1 MSDRSSAKVPTAVLG
16 LLLALGGGASRGQEK
31 PLVVTGARIIPISGP
46 EIARGVLVVQK
57 GKIVAVGA
65 EGAVSIPGGAT
76 RLDVAGKVV
85 MPGIVDT
92 HSHIGSVE
100 GADSSAPIQPDVRA
114 LDSIN
119 IRDARVEKARA
130 GGITTVNVMP
140 GSGHLLSGQTV
151 YLKLRQGRTIDDLLL
166 PNPTTGLLGGMKM
179 ANGTNSR
186 RKPPFP
192 GTRAKSAALVREQ
205 YVKAQDY
212 RQKLKDAGDDAKKRP
227 ARDLGMEALL
237 EVLDGKRM
245 VHHHTHRHD
254 DIVTVL
260 RLSKEFG
267 FRVTLHHVSE
277 GWKVADEI
285 AAAGAACSIIMVDSP
300 GGKLETADLSWTT
313 PAVLEKAG
321 VTVGFHTDDP
331 ITESRLLLREAGI
344 AVRAGM
350 SREKALFGL
359 TQAGAIILD
368 LPDKI
373 GSLAPGKDADF
384 IVLSGD
390 PLDYRTHVLETWV
403 EGAKVFDL
411 ARPEDRLYAV
421 GGFGAGHDQP
431 PTPHLCGDFEDEEQG
446 R

>member
-1 MSDRSSAKVPTAVLG
+1 MTKRT
-16 LLLALGGGASRGQEK
+16 LLAAALALAAPLAVAQEK
-31 PLVVTGARIIPISGP
+31 PIAFLGAAIIPITGP
-46 EIARGVLVVQK
+46 EIAKGVLVVHK
-57 GKIVAVGA
+57 GRIVAVGPEGSTEIPA
-65 EGAVSIPGGAT
+65 GAVRVDAT
-76 RLDVAGKVV
+76 GKLL
-85 MPGIVDT
+85 MPGLVDT

-100 GADSSAPIQPDVRA
+100 GADASAPLQPDVRA

-119 IRDARVEKARA
+119 VRDARIDKARA

-151 YLKLRQGRTIDDLLL
+151 YLKLRKGRTVEDLLI
-166 PNPTTGLLGGMKM
+166 PNSETGLLGGLKM

-205 YVKAQDY
+205 YVKAQEY
-212 RQKLKDAGDDAKKRP
+212 RQKIKDAGDDPKKRP
-227 ARDLGMEALL
+227 ARDLGLEALL
-237 EVLDGKRM
+237 EVLEGKRM
-245 VHHHTHRHD
+245 VHHHTHRAD

-285 AAAGAACSIIMVDSP
+285 AAAGALCSIINVDSP
-300 GGKLETADLSWTT
+300 GGKLETTDLAWKNA
-313 PAVLEKAG
+313 AVLDKAG
-321 VTVGFHTDDP
+321 VLVAFHTDDP
-331 ITESRLLLREAGI
+331 ITESRLLLRSAGL

-368 LPDKI
+368 LKGRV
-373 GSLAPGKDADF
+373 GSLAAGKDADF
-384 IVLSGD
+384 LVLSGD

-403 EGAKVFDL
+403 EGVKVFDY
-411 ARPEDRLYAV
+411 ANPADKLYAT
-421 GGFGAGHDQP
+421 GGYGASHDQP
-431 PTPHLCGDFEDEEQG
+431 RLAHLCGDHDDEEQG

>member
-1 MSDRSSAKVPTAVLG
+1 LNKTCG
-16 LLLALGGGASRGQEK
+16 LLAAALALGPPLAFGQEK
-31 PLVVTGARIIPISGP
+31 PIAFLGARIIPITGP
-46 EIARGVLVVQK
+46 EIAKGVLVAHK
-57 GKIVAVGA
+57 GRIVAVGLEGSTEVPA
-65 EGAVSIPGGAT
+65 EAARV
-76 RLDVAGKVV
+76 DVTGKLL
-85 MPGIVDT
+85 MPGLVDT

-100 GADSSAPIQPDVRA
+100 GADASAPIQPDVRA

-119 IRDARVEKARA
+119 VLDARIDKARA

-140 GSGHLLSGQTV
+140 GSGNLLSGQTV
-151 YLKLRQGRTIDDLLL
+151 YLKLRKGRTVEDLLI
-166 PNPTTGLLGGMKM
+166 PNPETGLLGGLKM

-205 YVKAQDY
+205 YVKAQEY
-212 RQKLKDAGDDAKKRP
+212 RQKIKDAGDDAKKRP
-227 ARDLGMEALL
+227 ARDLGLEALV

-245 VHHHTHRHD
+245 VHHHTHRGD

-277 GWKVADEI
+277 GWKVSDEI
-285 AAAGAACSIIMVDSP
+285 AAAGASCSIINVDSP
-300 GGKLETADLSWTT
+300 GGKLETVDLAWKTA
-313 PAVLEKAG
+313 AVLDKAG
-321 VTVGFHTDDP
+321 VLVAFHTDDP
-331 ITESRLLLREAGI
+331 ITESRLLLRSAGL

-368 LPDKI
+368 LKGRV
-373 GSLAPGKDADF
+373 GSLAAGKDADF
-384 IVLSGD
+384 LVLSGD

-403 EGAKVFDL
+403 EGVKVFDH
-411 ARPEDRLYAV
+411 AKPEDKLYAT
-421 GGFGAGHDQP
+421 GGYGASHDQP
-431 PTPHLCGDFEDEEQG
+431 PLAHMCGDHDDEEQG

>member
-1 MSDRSSAKVPTAVLG
+1 MVKRLPLLAA
-16 LLLALGGGASRGQEK
+16 LLLFAAP
-31 PLVVTGARIIPISGP
+31 PLRAQDAPVAFVGARIIPIAGP
-46 EIARGVLVVQK
+46 EIPRGVLVVQK
-57 GKIVAVGA
+57 GRVVAVGA
-65 EGAVSIPGGAT
+65 EGALAVPAGAT
-76 RLDVAGKVV
+76 RVDVAGKVL
-85 MPGIVDT
+85 MPGLVDT

-100 GADSSAPIQPDVRA
+100 GADASAPLQPDVRA
-114 LDSIN
+114 LDSIDV
-119 IRDARVEKARA
+119 RDARLAKARA
-130 GGITTVNVMP
+130 GGITTANVMP

-151 YLKLRQGRTIDDLLL
+151 YLKLRRGGTLDALLL
-166 PNPTTGLLGGMKM
+166 PNPRTGLLGGLKM
-179 ANGTNSR
+179 ANGTNPR

-205 YVKAQDY
+205 YVKAQEY
-212 RQKLKDAGDDAKKRP
+212 RQKLKDAGDDPKKRP
-227 ARDLGMEALL
+227 ARDLGLEALA

-260 RLSKEFG
+260 RLAKEFG

-285 AAAGAACSIIMVDSP
+285 AAAGVACSIIMVDSP
-300 GGKLETADLSWTT
+300 GGKLEAAEVDWKTAV
-313 PAVLEKAG
+313 ALERAG
-321 VTVGFHTDDP
+321 VLVAFHTDDP
-331 ITESRLLLREAGI
+331 ITESRFLMRSAGL

-359 TQAGAIILD
+359 TQAGALILD
-368 LPDKI
+368 LADRI

-384 IVLSGD
+384 VVLSGD

-403 EGAKVFDL
+403 EGTKVFDL
-411 ARPEDRLYAV
+411 ARPEDRLYAA

-431 PTPHLCGDFEDEEQG
+431 PVPHLCGDLDDEEQG